1 MRATLLRLLPVLV
14 LGMLTSHAATA
25 QEYPIKPITIVVP
38 FGAGGTTDIA
48 ARLIAAE
55 LTDVLG
61 GRVLIDNKPGASTM
75 VGAEHVAKAPAD
87 GYTLLMAAASTFST
101 NPHLYRKI
109 KYRLDDFVPV
119 SMVAKVPFVLNISSR
134 IPARTIDE
142 FVAWAKTQPQGVNY
156 ATTGI
161 GTSNHITGIL
171 VANALGIRM
180 VDVPYKTNAAANVDL
195 IGGQTHA
202 QLDAL
207 ASAQPLHLEGKT
219 RILGVLDT
227 QRWPGMPEI
236 PTFIEKG
243 YKAEGASWFALMA
256 PAGTP
261 APIVRKLAAAVS
273 KVMATD
279 EVKAKLL
286 AGGQLPV
293 SMSPEATL
301 QFIKA
306 DQERW
311 GAVIKNAGI
320 QLD

>member
-1 MRATLLRLLPVLV
+1 MLALSLLTIDV
-14 LGMLTSHAATA
+14 ATA
-25 QEYPIKPITIVVP
+25 QEYPTKPITIVVP

-48 ARLIAAE
+48 ARLIASH
-55 LTDVLG
+55 LTDALG
-61 GRVLIDNKPGASTM
+61 TRVLVDNRPGASTM

-109 KYRLDDFVPV
+109 KYRLEDFDPV
-119 SMVAKVPFVLNISSR
+119 SLVSKVPFVLNVSSQ

-142 FVAWAKTQPQGVNY
+142 FVAWAKMQPQGVTY
-156 ATTGI
+156 ATTGV

-195 IGGQTHA
+195 IGGRVHA

-207 ASAQPLHLEGKT
+207 ASAQPLHVEGKT
-219 RILGVLDT
+219 RILGVLDS
-227 QRWPGMPEI
+227 QRWQGMPDI
-236 PTFIEKG
+236 PTFVEKG

-261 APIVRKLAAAVS
+261 ALVMRKLSGALS
-273 KVMATD
+273 KVMAMED
-279 EVKAKLL
+279 VKAKLL

-293 SMSPEATL
+293 SMSADATL

-306 DQERW
+306 DHERW
-311 GAVIKNAGI
+311 GAVINGAGI